1 MALPKSFHITVT
13 YSEARIILANE
24 KQTND
29 NKKVQSNLPLH
40 ADIDAKKVGHFIY
53 TIPQFK
59 GSHFREKIEGIKVT
73 LSAFFIGCTAVFET
87 P

>member
-40 ADIDAKKVGHFIY
+40 ADIDAKKVGHFIPY
-53 TIPQFK
+53 HYLRAVIL
-59 GSHFREKIEGIKVT
+59 EKKFEGIKVT
-73 LSAFFIGCTAVFET
+73 QSAFFIGCTALFET